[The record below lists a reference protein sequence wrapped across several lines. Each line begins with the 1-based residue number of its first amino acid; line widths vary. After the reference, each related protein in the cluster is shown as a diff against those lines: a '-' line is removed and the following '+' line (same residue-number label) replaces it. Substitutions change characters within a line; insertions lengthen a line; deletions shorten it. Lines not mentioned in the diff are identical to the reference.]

1 MYKCP
6 NLLTEE
12 YDVFINAG
20 PGAAFR
26 APGHPQGC
34 FALEQA
40 IDELAVKLNMDPLTL
55 REKID
60 ESPARKVERQIILER
75 TAWSKRRPAGADTG
89 PVKRGMGV
97 AQSVWYRFVD
107 MNSSCEVR
115 VSRDGSVE
123 LLSAVQDLGGG
134 TKTIL
139 AQVVAEE
146 FGIPPQSVGIR
157 IGDTRYPIG
166 PNSGGSVTAG
176 SITPAVRNAAYQA
189 KQQLLAAA
197 APSLGV
203 APGELAFEDGRV
215 VVKSDSSR
223 SLTLRQAAGKLTT
236 DEIAVRFTRV
246 PDYTKEKLTY
256 GGVDFVELAVDTETG
271 RVHVERVFGAHDC
284 GRPIN
289 PTGVISQINGGMLQG
304 ISYALFEQRIMD
316 AQKGYMLNANLENYK
331 ILGARETPEIE
342 IALIENYIAQSSTDA
357 AGIGESAGVITLA
370 AAIGNAFYNATG
382 VRMRKI
388 PMTPANVLA
397 ALGTTGG
404 ELKA

>member
-1 MYKCP
+1 
-6 NLLTEE
+6 
-12 YDVFINAG
+12 
-20 PGAAFR
+20 
-26 APGHPQGC
+26 
-34 FALEQA
+34 
-40 IDELAVKLNMDPLTL
+40 
-55 REKID
+55 
-60 ESPARKVERQIILER
+60 
-75 TAWSKRRPAGADTG
+75 
-89 PVKRGMGV
+89 
-97 AQSVWYRFVD
+97 
-107 MNSSCEVR
+107 
-115 VSRDGSVE
+115 
-123 LLSAVQDLGGG
+123 
-134 TKTIL
+134 
-139 AQVVAEE
+139 VVAEE

-357 AGIGESAGVITLA
+357 AGIGESA
-370 AAIGNAFYNATG
+370 
-382 VRMRKI
+382 
-388 PMTPANVLA
+388 
-397 ALGTTGG
+397 
-404 ELKA
+404 